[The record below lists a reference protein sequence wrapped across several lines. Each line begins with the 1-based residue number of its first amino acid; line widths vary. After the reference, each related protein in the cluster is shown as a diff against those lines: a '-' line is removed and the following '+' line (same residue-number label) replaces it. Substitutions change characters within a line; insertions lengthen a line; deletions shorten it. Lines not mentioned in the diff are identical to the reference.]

1 MPRLRLA
8 PYAKAA
14 AVAARAGNAPDNG
27 IAVAGDWYCRQA
39 WAYFCCS
46 WKAVVPPED
55 DPEAF
60 DWCWVAGFDVIV
72 LARSKSRLEAI
83 GDALRAA
90 NPRRV
95 VPLLV
100 AP

>member
-1 MPRLRLA
+1 MPRLKLP
-8 PYAKAA
+8 PYSKAA
-14 AVAARAGNAPDNG
+14 ASAARAGNAPDNG

-39 WAYFCCS
+39 WGYFCCS

-55 DPEAF
+55 DPDAF
-60 DWCWVAGFDVIV
+60 DWRWCAGFDVIV
-72 LARSKSRLEAI
+72 LARSKSRLVAL
-83 GDALRAA
+83 GDAIRVE

-95 VPLLV
+95 VALLI